1 MPRKSAEAAAPS
13 LGAAILAPAVT
24 GTEPEVAAEATPAPV
39 ELEAVVTDSAAEPPV
54 EELAPIKVDPTDYS
68 ALQAERRV
76 APAARQRSSNVPTVD
91 ESAPAVTL
99 TMVTC
104 EIERDMSTKIEKTVF
119 EHELPALYAVFTY
132 DNVKLK
138 EGSQKQVQ
146 LDHFSP
152 VDELMRLQQRYDRR
166 NLDVIS
172 KAYPRG
178 AYDIAELAGV
188 KPEAMRSAQQK
199 LSQQKIRSRE
209 GQVLRNRT

>member
-24 GTEPEVAAEATPAPV
+24 TDEAEVPQIVVETEGLDPNLEPPIEDQQPAAPV
-39 ELEAVVTDSAAEPPV
+39 EA
-54 EELAPIKVDPTDYS
+54 TDYS
-68 ALQAERRV
+68 ALQAERKV
-76 APAARQRSSNVPTVD
+76 APVARQRSSNVPTVD

-132 DNVKLK
+132 DNVRLK
-138 EGSQKQVQ
+138 EGSEKRVQ

-178 AYDIAELAGV
+178 AFDIAELAGV

-199 LSQQKIRSRE
+199 LSQQKIRSRD